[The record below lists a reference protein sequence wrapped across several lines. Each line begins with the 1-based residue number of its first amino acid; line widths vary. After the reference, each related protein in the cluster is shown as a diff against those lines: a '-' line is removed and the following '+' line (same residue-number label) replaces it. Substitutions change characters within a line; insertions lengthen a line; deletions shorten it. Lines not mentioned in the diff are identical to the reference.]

1 NPGGSIGGSIVI
13 PKLYN
18 GHDKSFFFFSFETA
32 RGSNILQ
39 SLNPTVPLSAWR
51 NGDFSGLSTVL
62 KNPFDNN
69 RPFPGNRIPD
79 NLINPVAKK
88 IQERFYPAPNSAN
101 PTQFAANN
109 YFEQKGRAFDP
120 NTYWTS
126 RIDHRFTEKA
136 FVFGRYTWNRSFNR
150 AFETVPNTPPN
161 NGLPTI
167 GQLDRVRDTRA
178 TTVSFTYAITPTL
191 VSESRWGLSFS
202 NDPRQG
208 PLRGRD
214 VVDSLGLVG

>member
-1 NPGGSIGGSIVI
+1 
-13 PKLYN
+13 
-18 GHDKSFFFFSFETA
+18 
-32 RGSNILQ
+32 
-39 SLNPTVPLSAWR
+39 
-51 NGDFSGLSTVL
+51 
-62 KNPFDNN
+62 
-69 RPFPGNRIPD
+69 
-79 NLINPVAKK
+79 
-88 IQERFYPAPNSAN
+88 N

-178 TTVSFTYAITPTL
+178 TTVSFTYAIPPTL

-214 VVDSLGLVG
+214 VVDSLGLVGLVDNLPDIQGLPNIGFSTLGITTITQTAVRIPG